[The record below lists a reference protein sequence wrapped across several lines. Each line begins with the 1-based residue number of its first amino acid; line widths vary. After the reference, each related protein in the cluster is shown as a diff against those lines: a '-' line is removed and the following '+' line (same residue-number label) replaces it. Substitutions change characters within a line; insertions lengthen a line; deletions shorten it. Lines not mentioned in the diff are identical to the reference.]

1 VLSHSRLPIWMFW
14 LQIITKVYSYWY
26 GVREPCISEDHR
38 ILKIGV
44 DTFLYQLT
52 SYQPEPW
59 KDTTGA
65 AHRWKW
71 LDSEWSKTFRN
82 MRLRFNSANDC
93 EVFRILRLDATD
105 LEIEYYR
112 GWGIAETM
120 YCHFRRT
127 ADSPVPSGT
136 T

>member
-1 VLSHSRLPIWMFW
+1 MLSHSRLPIWMFW

-120 YCHFRRT
+120 YCHFR
-127 ADSPVPSGT
+127 
-136 T
+136 